1 MTGAPLA
8 RRKAGRGVRKIRRIF
23 DGKESGA
30 EHEGA
35 DRGGG
40 VETVF
45 RAGIRGSDGGGHR
58 VCIRDLQGV
67 VFPLL

>member
-35 DRGGG
+35 DRGGD
-40 VETVF
+40 
-45 RAGIRGSDGGGHR
+45 RKS
-58 VCIRDLQGV
+58 V
-67 VFPLL
+67 V